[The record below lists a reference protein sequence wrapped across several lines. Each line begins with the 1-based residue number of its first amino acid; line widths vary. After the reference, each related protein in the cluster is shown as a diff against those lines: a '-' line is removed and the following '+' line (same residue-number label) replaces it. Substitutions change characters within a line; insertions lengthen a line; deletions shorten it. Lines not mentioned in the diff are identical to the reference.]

1 MAIYFKNRSLKVKPQ
16 SFMEKSK
23 MNKIT
28 SLTLYLFI
36 MAFSINSEAA
46 PINFL
51 SDSRI
56 SSVNQSA
63 DVVIANDGLSFSMFD
78 TGAEFLFINF
88 MTPNNTIG
96 VTFDYSYTPVFSDQN
111 NYYNAQLSSSGTT
124 EDWEIFY
131 GTSGNISN
139 TSTLLFQPGNTFH
152 DMLWTIETFPVG
164 TTIPPDL
171 VLTISNVNF
180 QPVPIPAAVW
190 LFGSGLIG
198 LLGIARR
205 KKV

>member
-1 MAIYFKNRSLKVKPQ
+1 
-16 SFMEKSK
+16 

-28 SLTLYLFI
+28 GLSLYLFTV
-36 MAFSINSEAA
+36 AFSINGEAA

-56 SSVNQSA
+56 NTVNQSA
-63 DVVIANDGLSFSMFD
+63 DVIIANDGLSFSMFD

-88 MTPNNTIG
+88 MTPTNTIG
-96 VTFDYSYTPVFSDQN
+96 ITFDYSYTPLFNDQD
-111 NYYNAQLSSSGTT
+111 NYYNAQLSSSGST

-131 GTSGNISN
+131 GTGGNISG
-139 TSTLLFQPGNTFH
+139 TSTLLFQAGNVYH
-152 DMLWTIETFPVG
+152 DMLWTIESRPVG
-164 TTIPPDL
+164 TTIPSDL

-180 QPVPIPAAVW
+180 EPVPVPAAAW

-198 LLGIARR
+198 LIGVARR
-205 KKV
+205 MKSS